1 MMIAARNAFLMGGAK
16 TPTARDYV
24 QDGLIAMWDGI
35 ENAGWGVH
43 DASAAT
49 WKDLT
54 GNGYDISVN
63 NSIFTWTQN
72 SIKPLSTSN
81 FVPLS
86 SPSGAYSAE
95 RGTIEAIFRIS
106 SVGSSSFGRVWS
118 SNSNGSNYRLALL
131 ISNVALSVAIQCGS
145 IGGSKFA
152 ETGIATIDVGSIVSA
167 SFYRDST
174 SNMGITVNRTNYVL
188 SGFSS
193 VYNAQGSM
201 CIFGDNAQTAGNN
214 VFGDIYSIR
223 SYSRAL
229 TAAEVAAN
237 YAVDA
242 ARFGL

>member
-1 MMIAARNAFLMGGAK
+1 MLINLRNALMTGK
-16 TPTARDYV
+16 RTPTAKDYV
-24 QDGLIAMWDGI
+24 QNGLVAMWDGI

-106 SVGSSSFGRVWS
+106 SVSGSFGRVWS
-118 SNSNGSNYRLALL
+118 NSSSGSNYRLALL
-131 ISNVALSVAIQCGS
+131 ISNVAPSVAIQCGS
-145 IGGSKFA
+145 TGGSKFA

-193 VYNAQGSM
+193 VYNAQGRM
-201 CIFGDNAQTAGNN
+201 CIFGDNANTAGNN

-229 TAAEVAAN
+229 TAAEIAAN
-237 YAVDA
+237 YAIDK
-242 ARFGL
+242 ARFGLP